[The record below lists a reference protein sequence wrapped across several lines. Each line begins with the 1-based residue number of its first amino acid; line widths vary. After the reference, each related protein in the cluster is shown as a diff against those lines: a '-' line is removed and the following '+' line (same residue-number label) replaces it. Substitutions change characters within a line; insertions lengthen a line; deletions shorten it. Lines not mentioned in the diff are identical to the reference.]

1 MEFGSIPEGGE
12 RRREIWTQA
21 RCRARNIGD
30 IRPHETEARQPIFTT
45 LFVRE
50 AYARIRETKRRVEE
64 GGIRPWVLPS
74 VLRLHSHSRRV
85 VPTQ

>member
-1 MEFGSIPEGGE
+1 MEFGSIPEGRE

-45 LFVRE
+45 YSFV
-50 AYARIRETKRRVEE
+50 KLMLV
-64 GGIRPWVLPS
+64 
-74 VLRLHSHSRRV
+74 
-85 VPTQ
+85 